1 MAKKTFFLS
10 ALFCVILLGC
20 STSAASLPEFTAPV
34 VDSIGRVSAEVETQ
48 INSELTSFQQ
58 TGGPQIAVAVV
69 DTTGNATLENYS
81 IDLARSWGIGDK
93 EKDNGV
99 LLLIALEDRTLRIE
113 VGSGVEGELTD
124 VTARRI
130 VDTIMLPRLRANDV
144 DGAVRD
150 GARAVMQVW
159 REKALSLN
167 QSRQAHLL
175 LNKHHSNQFSASSCS
190 SVSSF
195 CSPQLRRPEKSVAA
209 VYSDLLVREPFTAA
223 ALAVTEVDSAEEA
236 SAVLVEAAAVD
247 SAAAERAGVGNAS
260 VVERQC
266 STNCR
271 GN

>member
-10 ALFCVILLGC
+10 ALFGVILLGC
-20 STSAASLPEFTAPV
+20 SFTAASLPEFTAPV

-99 LLLIALEDRTLRIE
+99 LVLIALEDRTLRIE

-124 VTARRI
+124 VTAGRI

-159 REKALSLN
+159 RGENIVSEPIVPSNTITEATPQ
-167 QSRQAHLL
+167 QSIFGVILFFGL
-175 LNKHHSNQFSASSCS
+175 ILMF
-190 SVSSF
+190 VS
-195 CSPQLRRPEKSVAA
+195 
-209 VYSDLLVREPFTAA
+209 
-223 ALAVTEVDSAEEA
+223 LAVRGKRNGGGM
-236 SAVLVEAAAVD
+236 LGPFG
-247 SAAAERAGVGNAS
+247 AGTIYGGGFGNH
-260 VVERQC
+260 
-266 STNCR
+266 R
-271 GN
+271 GGFSGGFGGFGGGGGGGFSGGGAGGSW